1 MSLIFGSFFWR
12 SAPID
17 PLVPPSVPPPC
28 MHLYLV
34 TPTLGRRTVL
44 PGCRSVL
51 PGAGGHCAC
60 HACSLAQLQPDLM
73 RGDRRRDVRHPKVDP
88 SGCKVLR
95 QQRRPWW
102 RRLGCD
108 RRVRPCS
115 AFAWGFPPPL
125 FPLDRD
131 LSNYN
136 RSAVCDRSHVCGCGG
151 GKCVLYG
158 CRWTLLVAFTVL
170 QMGDWRLRFCWD
182 SLTWTDGAM

>member
-1 MSLIFGSFFWR
+1 MGGWVVRTRLFRADTWAGRSPPPSPNWHGPVVHMSLIFGSFFWR

-115 AFAWGFPPPL
+115 AFAWGFPPPSFSL
-125 FPLDRD
+125 GPRSFKLQPL
-131 LSNYN
+131 
-136 RSAVCDRSHVCGCGG
+136 G
-151 GKCVLYG
+151 
-158 CRWTLLVAFTVL
+158 
-170 QMGDWRLRFCWD
+170 
-182 SLTWTDGAM
+182 SL